1 MTDSNVKY
9 CSQVLIVG
17 NVEET
22 QQFYRE
28 KLGFTIEGQFVERG
42 GASFLLKQADA
53 SNANAIRP
61 SHQVGVPLD
70 TYIWVNDVDV
80 LYEEFVSAGV
90 QIPCGYGVWHA
101 RFADQRQQRVQAVF
115 RRSYCVG
122 IEYLAEQ

>member
-9 CSQVLIVG
+9 CSQVLIVS

-22 QQFYRE
+22 QQFYSE

-80 LYEEFVSAGV
+80 LYEEFESAGV
-90 QIPCGYGVWHA
+90 PILFGPVDMEYGMRDLLISDNNGYRLCFGA
-101 RFADQRQQRVQAVF
+101 PIAAK
-115 RRSYCVG
+115 
-122 IEYLAEQ
+122 